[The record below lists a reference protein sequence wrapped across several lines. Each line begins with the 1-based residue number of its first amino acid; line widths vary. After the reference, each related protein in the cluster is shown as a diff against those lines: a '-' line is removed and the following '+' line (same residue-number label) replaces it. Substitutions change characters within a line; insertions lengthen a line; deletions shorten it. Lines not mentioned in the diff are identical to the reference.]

1 MFENFHLSIYV
12 ITNNHSEGLLLS
24 QKAAALRQRKRRKTD
39 FAPALLF
46 MFPAI
51 LGLSIFVLAPGLRGV
66 YLSFTE
72 YNVFQ
77 DPKFIGLDN
86 YERALQDP
94 LVWNALWVTLQYVA
108 INIGFQTVFAL
119 ILAVLMH
126 RFTRSVLIRGVLL
139 VPFLISNVIVALVW
153 YWLLDFNLGY
163 VNAFID
169 LISLDRMPFFGEDTA
184 MPTIAMI
191 NVWRHLGYTALLI
204 FAGLQ
209 TIPKDVYE
217 AAQVDGAG
225 EIRTF
230 FGITLPLLRPVM
242 AFVLVLTVT
251 GSFQI
256 FETIAVTTGGGP
268 INVTRTF
275 SILITERAWNS
286 YQFGYA
292 SAISVLLMLI
302 LITVAIVQ
310 MRLLRG
316 NESDLNR

>member
-1 MFENFHLSIYV
+1 M
-12 ITNNHSEGLLLS
+12 TGLGSLKRS
-24 QKAAALRQRKRRKTD
+24 SKRRKSD
-39 FAPALLF
+39 LAPALLF
-46 MFPAI
+46 MLPA
-51 LGLSIFVLAPGLRGV
+51 LVGLSIFVLWPGLRGI

-72 YNVFQ
+72 YNVFT
-77 DPKFIGLDN
+77 DPVFVGFEN
-86 YERALQDP
+86 YERAFADP

-108 INIGFQTVFAL
+108 INIGIQTVLAL
-119 ILAVLMH
+119 FLAVLMY
-126 RFTRSVLIRGVLL
+126 RFTKSVLIRGILL

-153 YWLLDFNLGY
+153 FWLLDYNLGY
-163 VNAFID
+163 VNALIDFIG
-169 LISLDRMPFFGEDTA
+169 LSRMPFFGEDTA

-209 TIPKDVYE
+209 TIPRDVYE
-217 AAQVDGAG
+217 AAEVDGAG
-225 EIRTF
+225 EVRTF

-242 AFVLVLTVT
+242 AFIMVITVT

-292 SAISVLLMLI
+292 AAISILLMLV

-316 NESDLNR
+316 NESDLDR